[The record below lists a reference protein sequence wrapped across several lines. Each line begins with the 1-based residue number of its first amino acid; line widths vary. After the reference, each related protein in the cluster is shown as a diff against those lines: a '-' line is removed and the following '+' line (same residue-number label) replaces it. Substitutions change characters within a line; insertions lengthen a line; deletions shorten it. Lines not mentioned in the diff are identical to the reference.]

1 MSFNTSITRPSLIT
15 REFLF
20 IRLFQL
26 CVFTIPISS
35 FVSVRLLLITAIF
48 SVFLGKSFS
57 NIWIQAFDLFI
68 YLFILVIGLL
78 YSQDL
83 ISAFKVLETNFSF
96 LAIPLIL
103 SRLSPFNIE
112 VRDKIFQS
120 FLFGVTA
127 ASLTC
132 LSFAAYR
139 YIIEPDI
146 QFFFFETFTEII
158 KSHPTYLA
166 YYIIFSITVELFNLY
181 HGKYLQR
188 IVLRYLVIFFLF
200 LILILTGGQTAF
212 ISMLIVFSFF
222 ILKFLTEKSNKNR
235 KIVVA
240 SVVMMLAFMFFA
252 TLMEKTNRLSEL
264 NDSWERANLWKSAIA
279 ANSNILW
286 GVGTGDYKVA
296 LNDYYRTH
304 GMTGYAVESYNAHN
318 QFIQFLFSNG
328 IIGLLSLILMIGRPL
343 FLGLKT
349 NNVLAILCI
358 FPFLIYGIT
367 EVFLGR
373 FQGVVFFAFLHQVFI
388 AEMKSNV
395 LVNNTK
401 MQSELNVGP
410 I

>member
-1 MSFNTSITRPSLIT
+1 MSFNSSIARPSLIT
-15 REFLF
+15 REFLLY
-20 IRLFQL
+20 RLFQL

-35 FVSVRLLLITAIF
+35 FVSVRLLLGTVVF
-48 SVFLGKSFS
+48 SFFLGKLY
-57 NIWIQAFDLFI
+57 NIWIQTFDVFI
-68 YLFILVIGLL
+68 YLFILIIGLL

-127 ASLTC
+127 GSLIC

-139 YIIEPDI
+139 YINEPDI

-166 YYIIFSITVELFNLY
+166 YYIIFSITVELFKLY
-181 HGKYLQR
+181 HGKYHQR

-222 ILKFLTEKSNKNR
+222 ILKVLTEKSNKNR

-240 SVVMMLAFMFFA
+240 SVVIMLAFMFFA

-304 GMTGYAVESYNAHN
+304 GMVGYAVESYNAHN

-328 IIGLLSLILMIGRPL
+328 IIGLLSLIFMIGRPL
-343 FLGLKT
+343 YLGLKT

-373 FQGVVFFAFLHQVFI
+373 FQGVVFFVFLHQIFI
-388 AEMKSNV
+388 AEMK
-395 LVNNTK
+395 
-401 MQSELNVGP
+401 
-410 I
+410 